1 MPGILC
7 IASNSITVQ
16 RYSVFF
22 STALNHAALPV
33 RAGHLDLLAEVR
45 GLVLNERVLGDLEP
59 GCGAFCFLL
68 PLGGISA
75 DGVRAG
81 YGPPRKMTLFGS
93 SNIVKN
99 RAVLGYFL

>member
-1 MPGILC
+1 MRPFQCEPGTWIC
-7 IASNSITVQ
+7 
-16 RYSVFF
+16 
-22 STALNHAALPV
+22 LPKCE
-33 RAGHLDLLAEVR
+33 DLFLTS
-45 GLVLNERVLGDLEP
+45 GYLVTSSR